1 MHETG
6 VFLGRSGFRT
16 LREFNACHSPDDGK
30 FCSGAGSKSAGSK
43 PSGRPKV
50 HRTSNIDEAVDLIL
64 KGKTVELS
72 ETRHVYTVLSK
83 LAGIAREA
91 KRLGKDAPN
100 YDLCQVSVPGT
111 NLFCANKLR
120 TKQHP
125 EGVPR
130 IKMPQLGG
138 KAVPGSQADKLPK
151 DKDGEINGADA
162 FVAHLLKKGIRTH
175 SEQVSAAS
183 LKASQSELVGSKVAG
198 MMSNADYNP
207 ASKTI
212 FISRDNYVIDGH
224 HRWAATVG
232 RDSEDGN
239 LGGHKMRVVR
249 VDAPISEVLHL
260 ANVWAR
266 RFGIAAKAAGKK
278 SHG

>member
-6 VFLGRSGFRT
+6 VFLGRSGFRA

-30 FCSGAGSKSAGSK
+30 FCSGAGSKSAGST

-50 HRTSNIDEAVDLIL
+50 HRTSNIDEAVALIL

-111 NLFCANKLR
+111 NLFCAGKLR
-120 TKQHP
+120 TKEHP
-125 EGVPR
+125 EGIPR

-138 KAVPGSQADKLPK
+138 KAVPGSAADKLPK
-151 DKDGEINGADA
+151 DADGEINGADA

-198 MMSNADYNP
+198 MMSNPDYNP

-249 VDAPISEVLHL
+249 VDAPISEILHL
-260 ANVWAR
+260 ANAWAR

>member
-1 MHETG
+1 
-6 VFLGRSGFRT
+6 VRDVSILLGRSGLRS
-16 LREFNACHSPDDGK
+16 LREFNTCHAPGGSPAGGQ
-30 FCSGAGSKSAGSK
+30 FCSKSGGSTTAAGGA
-43 PSGRPKV
+43 RPKV

-72 ETRHVYTVLSK
+72 ETRHVYTVLHR

-111 NLFCANKLR
+111 NLFCADKLR
-120 TKQHP
+120 T
-125 EGVPR
+125 
-130 IKMPQLGG
+130 KMPQLGG
-138 KAVPGSQADKLPK
+138 KAVPGSQADKLPR
-151 DKDGEINGADA
+151 DKDGEVNAADA

-198 MMSNADYNP
+198 MMANSDYNP
-207 ASKTI
+207 ASKSI
-212 FISRDNYVIDGH
+212 FVSRDHYVVDGH

-239 LGGHKMRVVR
+239 LGGHKMKIIRI
-249 VDAPISEVLHL
+249 DAPISEILHL
-260 ANVWAR
+260 ANAWTR
-266 RFGIAAKAAGKK
+266 KFGIAAKAAGKK
-278 SHG
+278 RG